1 MNRRTFLARIGPAF
15 LAVGGTVE
23 AQSPGPVYRIGFLIT
38 ADADILV
45 PLRQAFLQ
53 GLRDLGYAD
62 SQIVL
67 LVRDAGG
74 RVEQLP
80 PLVDELLKLKVNVI
94 VASSSTPAALAAKRA
109 TTEVPIV
116 AVAVGAPVATGLVS
130 SIARPGGNVTGS
142 TILGTEVAPKRLE
155 LAKALRPGI
164 RQIALLWNPDNP
176 ANAALERELRDAAP
190 KQSLKLTSVAA
201 RTVDELD
208 PAFGRMARQRTG
220 AVLVTGDT
228 VHQAAMNRIISLAAR
243 HRVPAIYNQLRNAV
257 DGGLMA
263 YAADDRALYRRAA
276 VYVDKILKGTKP
288 GDLPFEQATEFDLVI
303 NLKTARDLG
312 LTIPRS
318 LLVRA
323 TRLIE

>member
-1 MNRRTFLARIGPAF
+1 MQRRTFLASIGPAF
-15 LAVGGTVE
+15 LAVGGVVE

-38 ADADILV
+38 AEADILV
-45 PLRQAFLQ
+45 PLQQAFVQ

-67 LVRDAGG
+67 VARDAGG

-80 PLVDELLKLKVNVI
+80 QLLKLKVDVI

-155 LAKALRPGI
+155 LAKELRPGI

-176 ANAALERELRDAAP
+176 ANAALERELREAAP
-190 KQSLKLTSVAA
+190 KQALKLTSVAA
-201 RTVDELD
+201 RRVDELD
-208 PAFGRMARQRTG
+208 PAFGQIARQRAG

-228 VHQAAMNRIISLAAR
+228 LHQAAMDRIISLAAR
-243 HRVPAIYNQLRNAV
+243 HRVPAIYNQLRNAQ

-276 VYVDKILKGTKP
+276 V
-288 GDLPFEQATEFDLVI
+288 
-303 NLKTARDLG
+303 
-312 LTIPRS
+312 
-318 LLVRA
+318 
-323 TRLIE
+323 